1 MPTLSRHVISLIVG
15 IIATC
20 VLGFVV
26 PASAT
31 DSGFSTPRVRVSPA
45 GQHGFP
51 YGSSSLNLAALGYS
65 EQEYLIS
72 GTARAFIPTAPL
84 QANGRWSVKPNP
96 GITAPYTTRII
107 VRRPINPTRFSGTVV
122 VEWDNASGG
131 DDVNSDWYYMHEEI
145 VRQGYV
151 YVGVTTQYRSV
162 QTDIA
167 WESGSASRYAS
178 LFHPGESYDYD
189 IFSQAG
195 WVTTHARNGDPR
207 PLGDLTDRV
216 RAVIATGFSQ
226 SAAWLTTYVNAIHRL
241 NPVYAGFLIHDHG
254 SDAPLSLDV
263 ADFAGD
269 PIPGNVPVT
278 PFIDTPYPMQLRNDQ
293 NVPVLVTLSEFG
305 LSDFGTAAARTFHLQ
320 PDSAHIRVWEFTG
333 APHIDGGFVKDITAD
348 AAKTDGS
355 STVDPCDGPPGIGI
369 IVTGQGTRASLTA
382 LSRWAN
388 GAEAPRSAPRM
399 SLVVP
404 NPPDSFEESVTFN
417 RDPATGIAIGGIRLP
432 AVAVPT
438 ATLNGNRSDLDELTW
453 GPGGQCYLVGAYD
466 PWNHDSDLWDGQAGL
481 DPSPTPE
488 PDLQV
493 LYPSHQSYVERVA
506 AAALQS
512 VKDGYLRPADGVNL
526 VLDAAHAAV
535 P

>member
-1 MPTLSRHVISLIVG
+1 MSTLDRHVTSLVVG
-15 IIATC
+15 LIATC

-26 PASAT
+26 PAWAT
-31 DSGFSTPRVRVSPA
+31 DSGLSTPRVRVPPA

-72 GTARAFIPTAPL
+72 GTARAFIPVTPL
-84 QANGRWSVKPNP
+84 QADGRWSVKPNP
-96 GITAPYTTRII
+96 GITAPYITRIL
-107 VRRPINPTRFSGTVV
+107 VRRPISPTRFRGTVV

-131 DDVNSDWYYMHEEI
+131 ADNDSEWIYMHEEI

-162 QTDIA
+162 QTVTA

-178 LFHPGESYDYD
+178 LFHPGDSYDYD

-195 WVTTHARNGDPR
+195 WVTTHPRSGDPR

-254 SDAPLSLDV
+254 SDAPLSFDT

-269 PIPGNVPVT
+269 PIPGGVPVT
-278 PFIDTPYPMQLRNDQ
+278 AFIDTPYPMQLRNDQ
-293 NVPVLVTLSEFG
+293 NVPVLVTLSEYG
-305 LSDFGTAAARTFHLQ
+305 LSDDIGAARSLHLE
-320 PDSAHIRVWEFTG
+320 PDSAHIRIWEFTG
-333 APHIDGGFVKDITAD
+333 APHIDAGFVKDITAD

-355 STVDPCDGPPGIGI
+355 ATVDPCDGPPTMGALVIS
-369 IVTGQGTRASLTA
+369 QGTRASLTA
-382 LSRWAN
+382 LIRWAN

-404 NPPDSFEESVTFN
+404 NPPDAYDQPIIFN

-438 ATLNGNRSDLDELTW
+438 ATLDGNRSDLDWSTW
-453 GPGGQCYLVGAYD
+453 GPGGQCYLAGAYD

-493 LYPSHQSYVERVA
+493 LYPTHQNYVERFA

-512 VKDGYLRPADGVNL
+512 VKDGYLRPADGVQL
-526 VLDAAHAAV
+526 ALDAAHTAV

>member
-1 MPTLSRHVISLIVG
+1 MSTLDRHVTSLVVG
-15 IIATC
+15 LIATC

-26 PASAT
+26 PAWAT
-31 DSGFSTPRVRVSPA
+31 DSGLSTPRVRVPPA

-65 EQEYLIS
+65 EQEYIIS
-72 GTARAFIPTAPL
+72 GTARAFMPTAPM
-84 QANGRWSVKPNP
+84 QADGRWNVKPNP
-96 GITAPYTTRII
+96 GITAPYTTRIL
-107 VRRPINPTRFSGTVV
+107 VRRPISPTRFSGTVV

-131 DDVNSDWYYMHEEI
+131 ADNDSEWIYMHEEI

-162 QTDIA
+162 QTVTA

-178 LFHPGESYDYD
+178 LFHPGDSYDYD

-195 WVTTHARNGDPR
+195 WVTTHPRNGDPR

-216 RAVIATGFSQ
+216 HAVIAVGFSQ

-254 SDAPLSLDV
+254 SDANLSYAA
-263 ADFAGD
+263 ADRYGD

-278 PFIDTPYPMQLRNDQ
+278 PLFETPYPMQLRNDQ
-293 NVPVLVTLSEFG
+293 NVPVLITLSEFG
-305 LSDFGTAAARTFHLQ
+305 LSDDLGAGRTFHLQ
-320 PDSAHIRVWEFTG
+320 PDSAHIRIWEFTG
-333 APHIDGGFVKDITAD
+333 APHVDEGFAKDIIAD

-355 STVDPCDGPPGIGI
+355 ATPETCDGPPSIGALVI
-369 IVTGQGTRASLTA
+369 SPATRASLTA
-382 LSRWAN
+382 LVRWAN

-404 NPPDSFEESVTFN
+404 NPPDNWDQTVIFN
-417 RDPATGIAIGGIRLP
+417 RDAATGIAIGGIRLP

-438 ATLNGNRSDLDELTW
+438 ATLDGNRSDLDWSTW
-453 GPGGQCYLVGAYD
+453 GPGGGCYLGGAFD
-466 PWNHDSDLWDGQAGL
+466 RWNHDSDLWDGQAGL

-493 LYPSHQSYVERVA
+493 LYPTHQNYVERFA

-512 VKDGYLRPADGVNL
+512 VKDGYLRPADGVQL
-526 VLDAAHAAV
+526 ALDAAHTAV